1 MAHFAKLGANSKVI
15 QVLTL
20 NNGDMLNA
28 DGVEDET
35 VGQQYLETHNNW
47 PAQMWIQTSY
57 NTSGGQHNN
66 GGTAF
71 RGNYA
76 GIGYTWDEDNEIF
89 WPKKPHASWTK
100 NTSTASWDAPITYP
114 TITDDAADPVVWNWS
129 ITWNETAYQA
139 DNTKGWEGT
148 KRNVDGSDHT
158 DTATYDWN
166 GTAWVAQ

>member
-57 NTSGGQHNN
+57 NTGSNQHKE
-66 GGTAF
+66 GGTPL

-76 GIGYTWDEDNEIF
+76 GVGWHYLEDEDVFLPPRRYDYYVADLENYV
-89 WPKKPHASWTK
+89 WKPPIDK
-100 NTSTASWDAPITYP
+100 PDDQNYYWD
-114 TITDDAADPVVWNWS
+114 DN
-129 ITWNETAYQA
+129 AYLL
-139 DNTKGWEGT
+139 DNTTGWVLIPEPEE
-148 KRNVDGSDHT
+148 
-158 DTATYDWN
+158 
-166 GTAWVAQ
+166 